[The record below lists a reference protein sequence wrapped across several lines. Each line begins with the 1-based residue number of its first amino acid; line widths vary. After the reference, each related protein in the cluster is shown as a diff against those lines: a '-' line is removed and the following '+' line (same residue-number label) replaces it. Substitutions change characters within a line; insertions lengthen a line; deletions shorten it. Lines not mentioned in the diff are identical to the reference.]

1 MALFFDR
8 VAFFTA
14 TTGTGTVNVGAAITD
29 AFLTPAEAGV
39 ENNDSPIPYLI
50 LDGADFEI
58 GVGTYSTGSPPTF
71 ARDTVTVSK
80 IGGTVGTSKIN
91 LSGEAQVRF
100 AHGAEELDAFLTYDD
115 VGTSAG
121 TVAAGDDSRITG
133 AIQTGSHAA
142 TSVIGRSANSSGD
155 AADIAAST
163 NDRILARVSNA
174 LSWVQLTIGMIPDSL
189 ITFAKLASGAV
200 ASFGEFNT
208 ATASKLL
215 STASVWASPVALSD
229 AATISID
236 LNNGYDFTVTLG
248 GNRTLGAPSNVR
260 HGKKGIIWVSASGA
274 TRTLTLNGAWVLE
287 DDAEEGPYEVTTS
300 ERLGICYACDNTTAR
315 VTGILRYS

>member
-1 MALFFDR
+1 MADKALTDLPD
-8 VAFFTA
+8 
-14 TTGTGTVNVGAAITD
+14 GGAATSGDVIYVVRD
-29 AFLTPAEAGV
+29 GNSRKAAFPSLGTAAAAAAE
-39 ENNDSPIPYLI
+39 
-50 LDGADFEI
+50 DF
-58 GVGTYSTGSPPTF
+58 
-71 ARDTVTVSK
+71 
-80 IGGTVGTSKIN
+80 
-91 LSGEAQVRF
+91 
-100 AHGAEELDAFLTYDD
+100 
-115 VGTSAG
+115 
-121 TVAAGDDSRITG
+121 
-133 AIQTGSHAA
+133 IQTGSHAA
-142 TSVIGRSANSSGD
+142 TSVIGRSANSTGD

-189 ITFAKLASGAV
+189 LTFAKMASGAV

-229 AATISID
+229 AATISIN

-260 HGKKGIIWVSASGA
+260 HGKKGIIWVSATGS